1 MKSIKKIDYERL
13 SQTLKSIKKIDYEIR
28 RIKSIDGIIYA
39 CIYHGDELVVS
50 ATLDYCTNWIK
61 LEFNNLIPSI

>member
-1 MKSIKKIDYERL
+1 M
-13 SQTLKSIKKIDYEIR
+13 KSIKKIDYEIR
-28 RIKSIDGIIYA
+28 RIKYIDGIIYA